1 MQERKRPR
9 SATAAT
15 TIRVHSCQ
23 FVVRPGRMVL
33 FALVVSVLASVQGA
47 ELLNADLETLKTH
60 ADRHLELHGKRAVV
74 RRNMYIGG
82 ISQSELFTKHGRS
95 EFIKELDRRPP
106 RSKCRLF

>member
-9 SATAAT
+9 STTAAT

-47 ELLNADLETLKTH
+47 ELLNADFEVLKSH
-60 ADRHLELHGKRAVV
+60 ADRHLELHG
-74 RRNMYIGG
+74 NG
-82 ISQSELFTKHGRS
+82 QSYDSICTS
-95 EFIKELDRRPP
+95 VA
-106 RSKCRLF
+106 